1 MCIINNGVAAGK
13 LDARNEGEKWSD
25 KLVQTLGKNFQLC
38 REGHKL
44 CMASGLQILWI
55 VANTFCQQARGG
67 EWGWCSIS
75 LIYRKLFCTT
85 LNHKKVWLKR

>member
-1 MCIINNGVAAGK
+1 MKCASSTTESQPESWMREMK
-13 LDARNEGEKWSD
+13 ARNASD

-55 VANTFCQQARGG
+55 VANTFCQQAGQG
-67 EWGWCSIS
+67 VNGVSA
-75 LIYRKLFCTT
+75 LL
-85 LNHKKVWLKR
+85 V